1 MTVQQRWSIDQSH
14 YYRQVWY
21 WGGEADLRVNGKKME
36 LTSLPSDEWA
46 GVVKDAEK
54 FWDDVAASSPR
65 SGKVVEAFK
74 LYAATMDK
82 AGYPYR

>member
-1 MTVQQRWSIDQSH
+1 MSIKGSH

-21 WGGEADLRVNGKKME
+21 WVGEADLRVNGKKME
-36 LTSLPSDEWA
+36 LTSLPANEWA
-46 GVVKDAEK
+46 GVVEDFKAFLDETSK
-54 FWDDVAASSPR
+54 ISPR
-65 SGKVVEAFK
+65 SAKVIDSFK

>member
-1 MTVQQRWSIDQSH
+1 MSGAR
-14 YYRQVWY
+14 
-21 WGGEADLRVNGKKME
+21 LLKM
-36 LTSLPSDEWA
+36 LP
-46 GVVKDAEK
+46 G
-54 FWDDVAASSPR
+54 FWDEVASQSPR

>member
-1 MTVQQRWSIDQSH
+1 MSIQGSH

-36 LTSLPSDEWA
+36 LTSLPANEWA
-46 GVVKDAEK
+46 GVVEDSKA
-54 FWDDVAASSPR
+54 FWDETAEISPR
-65 SGKVVEAFK
+65 AAKVVDAFK